1 MPGGDRTGP
10 LGAGPMTG
18 WGLGYCGGYN
28 VPGYANYANMRPF
41 FGRGYGFG
49 RGRGRGMRRGLGFGL
64 RWGAPF
70 YPYPYASYVPPY
82 SGENEAEI
90 LRQEAKQLEDS
101 LEQIN
106 KRLTQ
111 MEEQAKKETSE
122 KSEKK

>member
-10 LGAGPMTG
+10 LGEGSMTG

-28 VPGYANYANMRPF
+28 APGYGYMRPF
-41 FGRGYGFG
+41 FGRGFGFG
-49 RGRGRGMRRGLGFGL
+49 RGRRRGMRGGMGFGL
-64 RWGAPF
+64 RWGAPV
-70 YPYPYASYVPPY
+70 YPYAYPPPY
-82 SGENEAEI
+82 SGGNEAEI
-90 LRQEAKQLEDS
+90 LQQQAKHLEDS

-111 MEEQAKKETSE
+111 MEEQAKQDKSE

>member
-1 MPGGDRTGP
+1 
-10 LGAGPMTG
+10 
-18 WGLGYCGGYN
+18 
-28 VPGYANYANMRPF
+28 
-41 FGRGYGFG
+41 
-49 RGRGRGMRRGLGFGL
+49 MRRGLGFGL